1 MKLMSM
7 MKSRAVWYRAIYGF
21 LLAIIYFPSY
31 DWLIRVDWPREDY
44 NYCYLIPFVLLYLI
58 WEKRSQWLN
67 EASMPSWGGLFV
79 LLPGLLLFWFG
90 DLAGEFFT
98 LYISSWLV
106 IVGLL
111 WLHVGW
117 KKIKIMAFPLFV
129 SLFLFPLPNFIN
141 TKLTFNLKLISS
153 EIGIKLIQL
162 LGMSAYRE
170 GNIIDLGFTQLQV
183 VDACSGLRYLIPL
196 FLMGVLVAYFYRA
209 ALWKKL
215 IIVFSTIPLSIITN
229 SLRIALTAILY
240 PFLGPAAAEGFF
252 HDFSGWAIF
261 MVSLAAILTEI
272 WILGKIMPR
281 PDEGFMKKKGTAEI
295 RDGVN
300 SENLEKHDLALETK
314 NARAFFTQPQ
324 FIIAVAILAA
334 TLAAT
339 LAVHSIVDFREKV
352 PIRRPISQFPL
363 VIGGWEGKR
372 QFLAQE
378 FIDVLQFSDY
388 TSIDYLKQDSLPV
401 SMYVAYYESQR
412 KGRSIH
418 SPETCLPS
426 SGWIFQQAGTR
437 TIPLSG
443 QNPSSITVMRA
454 IMEKSGTRQLI
465 YFWFNQRGRILTNPY
480 QMKFYNVWDALVLK
494 RTDGALIRVIS
505 PVASVEKIEDTEK
518 RLQSF
523 MRDIMPL
530 LNEYIPA
537 ISGN

>member
-1 MKLMSM
+1 MARMRLIT
-7 MKSRAVWYRAIYGF
+7 SRIVGYCAIYVPM
-21 LLAIIYFPSY
+21 LAIIYFPAYS
-31 DWLIRVDWPREDY
+31 WLIFRDWPREDY
-44 NYCYLIPFVLLYLI
+44 NYCYLIPFVLVYLI
-58 WEKRSQWLN
+58 WEKRRQWIK
-67 EASMPSWGGLFV
+67 EASTPSWSGLLV
-79 LLPGLLLFWFG
+79 LLPGILLFWFG
-90 DLAGEFFT
+90 ELAGEYFS
-98 LYISSWLV
+98 LYISSWLL

-111 WLHVGW
+111 WLHAGW
-117 KKIKIMAFPLFV
+117 KKIKIMAFPFFV

-209 ALWKKL
+209 AFWKRL
-215 IIVFSTIPLSIITN
+215 IIVISTIPLSIITN
-229 SLRIALTAILY
+229 SFRIALTAILY

-261 MVSLAAILTEI
+261 MVSLAVLLSEI
-272 WILGKIMPR
+272 WVLRKIMPR
-281 PDEGFMKKKGTAEI
+281 PGEGFMKKKETDNG
-295 RDGVN
+295 RDKFD
-300 SENLEKHDLALETK
+300 SENLEKHDSILVTRKAGEFLV
-314 NARAFFTQPQ
+314 QPL
-324 FIIAVAILAA
+324 FIVAVVI
-334 TLAAT
+334 LAAT

-363 VIGGWEGKR
+363 VVGGWEGKR
-372 QFLAQE
+372 QFLDQQ

-388 TSIDYLKQDSLPV
+388 TSIDYSKQGSLPV

-418 SPETCLPS
+418 SPETCLPG
-426 SGWIFQQAGTR
+426 SGWIFNQAGTR

-443 QNPSSITVMRA
+443 KNSSSITVMRA
-454 IMEKSGTRQLI
+454 IMEKSGNRQLI
-465 YFWFNQRGRILTNPY
+465 YFWFNQRGRIMTNPY
-480 QMKFYNVWDALVLK
+480 QMKIYNVWDALVLK

-505 PVASVEKIEDTEK
+505 PVASSENIEDADK

-523 MRDIMPL
+523 IREIIPL
-530 LNEYIPA
+530 LNEYIPT
-537 ISGN
+537 S